1 MNNSTTLSCSTT
13 FSQVISEAAVDV
25 LGQVDA
31 AHLAM
36 NGDRGANFET
46 FFESLQQH
54 FGPGG
59 GKGVAQRLGQ
69 AAFKH
74 FLDSYGAELDLMGLD
89 YRLLPSRKRLKIG
102 LEAISQKLGEECGVQ
117 ISLETD
123 EGAYYWRVSAS
134 CSPAPQYIQNGFS
147 FFLAGMAQEFLSW
160 SGGGRFYNVR
170 EIPDVAACVLK
181 MDQKPLD

>member
-1 MNNSTTLSCSTT
+1 MINSTSLACSTT

-25 LGQVDA
+25 LGQADA
-31 AHLAM
+31 ANLAM
-36 NGDRGANFET
+36 NGDCGANIGT
-46 FFESLQQH
+46 FVESLQQQ

-59 GKGVAQRLGQ
+59 SRGVAQRLGQ

-74 FLDSYGAELDLMGLD
+74 FLASYGAELDLTGLD

-102 LEAISQKLGEECGVQ
+102 LEAISQKLGQECGAQ

-123 EGAYYWRVSAS
+123 EGAYYWRVTAS
-134 CSPAPQYIQNGFS
+134 CATATDYIKNGFS

-170 EIPDVAACVLK
+170 EIPDAVACVLK